1 VKTVILPPVTDR
13 SRGIVSG
20 GWWHEADDGHRIVCD
35 LCPRACSLKPGDR
48 GFCFVRQNVDGDMR
62 LTTYGRSTGFCI
74 DPIEKKPLN
83 HFYPGT
89 AVLSFGTAGCN
100 LGCQFC
106 QNWDISKSREVERL
120 SELALP
126 EQIAEAALKTGCR
139 SVAFTYN
146 DPVIWAEYAIDTAN
160 ACRNAGLQSVAV
172 TAGYISPG
180 ARPAFFH
187 AMDAANVDLKGFT
200 DEFYERITYSK
211 LQPILETL
219 KWLKHESDVWF
230 EITNLIIPSLND
242 SPDELRQMCDWILES
257 VGPDVPVHFSAFH
270 PDFRMI
276 DKPRTPAETL
286 FRAHE
291 IAGQCGLNYA
301 YVGNIDHAARQT
313 TWCPKCRAKVI
324 ERRVYEVTHWA
335 LKDSCCTTCGTRIP
349 GHFDDQPG
357 HWGSRRQPI
366 RIGDYAQKANPLPI
380 ISTPSTAQSKPME
393 ETPSRSSL
401 PADAPDLSVAQES
414 QIHAAACEIVTA
426 AVHSRKPDLNPN
438 HVKSWSELSVMGVFV
453 TLKRN
458 GQLRGCCGVL
468 GEPMPMLSALSQSG
482 YRTALEDHRF
492 PPVTVQE
499 LPHLSLD
506 VSLLFHF
513 QTITERGE
521 DRIHAVEVGRHG
533 LKITH
538 AGRSG
543 LLLPI
548 VPVEQGWDARTF
560 LDQVCRKAGLPMTA
574 WLNPDAKLQRFEGRM
589 ISGPLKNSLT
599 SPSTTSRLLTAEQ
612 LTAMTQFAQA
622 NIRAQRQGAVPQ
634 CFPPGLPDLE
644 VSGLL
649 LMILPESG
657 QNAVFSR
664 MQLRGTLPLQ
674 MTLLQLTQTAAEWLQ
689 QNRAGQ
695 GRVQDLKTAILV
707 LNQPTLHGTLA
718 EPDLRGIDPAQQ
730 AILLQDGRHHV
741 LLFDPQLTA
750 EQLVHQARKTL
761 QASSSNNVQIVAF
774 TASGSDDRVLQC
786 SRPEPQPGPA
796 VRPAAVAGTFYPS
809 DPISLRRTV
818 DDCLGA
824 IPASK
829 EPWNA
834 IMVPHAGL
842 KYSGRIAADVWK
854 RIVIPR
860 SVIVIGPKHTPH
872 GVDLALAPHRVWQIP
887 GATIQT
893 DEALTNLLAN
903 RLTGLQFDAAAHAQ
917 EHAIEVELP
926 FLSRLNPEASLTAIV
941 IGGQQTLERCLTLGK
956 ELAEALTTLPE
967 LPLLVISS
975 DMNHFA
981 TDTENHR
988 LDELALQAMETL
1000 DPATLFNT
1008 VRQNSISMCGV
1019 LPAIIVMEA
1028 LRCLNRLDRMERVSY
1043 ATSAEVTGDQT
1054 RVVGYA
1060 GMLLGSRSAEQS

>member
-1 VKTVILPPVTDR
+1 VKTVVLPPTADR
-13 SRGIVSG
+13 STGTASG
-20 GWWHEADDGHRIVCD
+20 GWWHESDDGHRIVCD
-35 LCPRACSLKPGDR
+35 LCPRACSLKQGDR
-48 GFCFVRQNVDGDMR
+48 GFCFVRQNSDGDMR

-160 ACRNAGLQSVAV
+160 ACRNVGLKSVAV
-172 TAGYISPG
+172 TAGYILPG

-211 LQPILETL
+211 LQPVLETL

-270 PDFRMI
+270 PDFRMM

-291 IAGQCGLNYA
+291 IARQCGLNYP
-301 YVGNIDHAARQT
+301 YVGNINDASRQT

-324 ERRVYEVTHWA
+324 ERRVYELTHWS
-335 LKDSCCTTCGTRIP
+335 LKNSSCITCGTTIP
-349 GHFDDQPG
+349 GHFDDKPG
-357 HWGSRRQPI
+357 NWGSRRQPI
-366 RIGDYAQKANPLPI
+366 RISDYAQKSNPLPI
-380 ISTPSTAQSKPME
+380 LPATSIPQNKPME
-393 ETPSRSSL
+393 KTPARSSSA
-401 PADAPDLSVAQES
+401 PDAPELSAAQES
-414 QIHAAACEIVTA
+414 QIHTAACEVVTA
-426 AVHSRKPDLNPN
+426 AVHNRKPNLNPQD
-438 HVKSWSELSVMGVFV
+438 VKSWSQLSVMGVFV

-458 GQLRGCCGVL
+458 GKLRGCCGVL
-468 GEPMPMLSALSQSG
+468 GEPMPLQSALSQSG
-482 YRTALEDHRF
+482 RRTALEDHRF
-492 PPVTVQE
+492 PPVTPQE
-499 LPHLSLD
+499 LPHLFLD

-513 QTITERGE
+513 QTITEQGE
-521 DRIHAVEVGRHG
+521 DRINAVEVGRHG

-560 LDQVCRKAGLPMTA
+560 LDQVCRKANLPLTT

-589 ISGPLKNSLT
+589 ISGPLKSSGQSAPAA
-599 SPSTTSRLLTAEQ
+599 SPLLTPEQ
-612 LTAMTQFAQA
+612 LTALGQFARA
-622 NIRAQRQGAVPQ
+622 NISAQRHGAVPQ
-634 CFPPGLPDLE
+634 CFPSGLPDLE
-644 VSGLL
+644 VSGLAL
-649 LMILPESG
+649 TVRPESG
-657 QNAVFSR
+657 HNVVFSR
-664 MQLRGTLPLQ
+664 LQLRGTVPLQ
-674 MTLLQLTQTAAEWLQ
+674 MSLLQLTQTAAEWLQ
-689 QNRAGQ
+689 RNQAGQ
-695 GRVQDLKTAILV
+695 GRGQPKTGIMV

-730 AILLQDGRHHV
+730 AIFLQEGRHHV
-741 LLFDPQLTA
+741 LLFDPKLSAVQLLQ
-750 EQLVHQARKTL
+750 EAREIL
-761 QASSSNNVQIVAF
+761 QAGSSDNVQIVAF
-774 TASGSDDRVLQC
+774 TASGSEDRVLQY
-786 SRPEPQPGPA
+786 SRPVPQSGPA
-796 VRPAAVAGTFYPS
+796 VRPTAIAGTFYPS
-809 DPISLRRTV
+809 DPTALRRIV
-818 DDCLGA
+818 DECLGK
-824 IPASK
+824 IPPEK
-829 EPWNA
+829 EPWCA

-842 KYSGRIAADVWK
+842 KYSGRVAAEVWK
-854 RIVIPR
+854 RVEIPS
-860 SVIVIGPKHTPH
+860 SVIIIGPKHTPH
-872 GVDLALAPHRVWQIP
+872 GVDLALAPHRAWQIP
-887 GATIQT
+887 GATIET

-903 RLTGLQFDAAAHAQ
+903 RITGLQFDAAAHLQ

-926 FLSRLNPEASLTAIV
+926 FLSCLNPDSKLTAIV

-956 ELAEALTTLPE
+956 ELAAVLDTLPE

-981 TDTENHR
+981 TDDENRR
-988 LDELALQAMETL
+988 LDALALQAMETG
-1000 DPATLFNT
+1000 DPAMLFNT

-1028 LRCLNRLDRMERVSY
+1028 LRCLNRLDRLERVGY
-1043 ATSAEVTGDQT
+1043 ATSADVTGDRT

-1060 GMLLGSRSAEQS
+1060 GMLLGSHSSK

>member
-1 VKTVILPPVTDR
+1 VKNVILPPTADR
-13 SRGIVSG
+13 SSGVVSG
-20 GWWHEADDGHRIVCD
+20 GWWHESDDGHRIVCD

-160 ACRNAGLQSVAV
+160 ACRNVGLKSVAV
-172 TAGYISPG
+172 TAGYILPG

-211 LQPILETL
+211 LQPVLETL
-219 KWLKHESDVWF
+219 KWLKHESNVWF

-242 SPDELRQMCDWILES
+242 SPDELRQMCDWIVES

-270 PDFRMI
+270 PDFRMM

-301 YVGNIDHAARQT
+301 YVGNIDDASRQT
-313 TWCPKCRAKVI
+313 TWCPNCRAKVI
-324 ERRVYEVTHWA
+324 ERRVYQLTHWGM
-335 LKDSCCTTCGTRIP
+335 KDSCCTACGTRIP

-357 HWGSRRQPI
+357 NWGSRRQPI
-366 RIGDYAQKANPLPI
+366 RISDYARESNPLPI
-380 ISTPSTAQSKPME
+380 LPTTSIAQSKPME
-393 ETPSRSSL
+393 KTPSRSSSS
-401 PADAPDLSVAQES
+401 AEAPDLSVAQES
-414 QIHAAACEIVTA
+414 EINAAACEIVTA
-426 AVHSRKPDLNPN
+426 AVHNRKPNLNPDD
-438 HVKSWSELSVMGVFV
+438 VKSWSEISVMGVFV

-458 GQLRGCCGVL
+458 GKLRGCCGVL
-468 GEPMPMLSALSQSG
+468 GEPMPLLSALSQSG

-492 PPVTVQE
+492 PPVTAQE
-499 LPHLSLD
+499 LPHQSLD

-513 QTITERGE
+513 QTITEKGE
-521 DRIHAVEVGRHG
+521 DRINAVDVGRHG
-533 LKITH
+533 LKIVH

-548 VPVEQGWDARTF
+548 VPIEHGWDARTF

-574 WLNPDAKLQRFEGRM
+574 WLSPDAKLQRFEGRM
-589 ISGPLKNSLT
+589 ISGSLKS
-599 SPSTTSRLLTAEQ
+599 SPPSSATPSRLLTPEQ
-612 LTAMTQFAQA
+612 LTALGQFARA
-622 NIRAQRQGAVPQ
+622 NISAQQQGAVPQ

-644 VSGLL
+644 VSGLAL
-649 LMILPESG
+649 IVRHESG
-657 QNAVFSR
+657 QNVVFSR

-674 MTLLQLTQTAAEWLQ
+674 MTLLQLTQNAAQWLQ
-689 QNRAGQ
+689 QDRAGQ
-695 GRVQDLKTAILV
+695 GHVQDSKTGILV

-741 LLFDPQLTA
+741 LLFDPQLSG
-750 EQLVHQARKTL
+750 EQLMQDAQKTL
-761 QASSSNNVQIVAF
+761 QAGLSNAVQIVAF

-796 VRPAAVAGTFYPS
+796 KRPAAVAGTFYPS
-809 DPISLRRTV
+809 DPAALRRVV
-818 DDCLGA
+818 DDCLA
-824 IPASK
+824 DIPLEK
-829 EPWNA
+829 ERWCA

-854 RIVIPR
+854 RVEIPG
-860 SVIVIGPKHTPH
+860 SVIILGPKHTPH
-872 GVDLALAPHRVWQIP
+872 GVDLALAPHRTWLSP
-887 GATIQT
+887 GATIET
-893 DEALTNLLAN
+893 DAALTNLLAN

-926 FLSRLNPEASLTAIV
+926 FLSRLNCDAKLTAIL
-941 IGGQQTLERCLTLGK
+941 IGGQQTLERCLSLGK
-956 ELAEALTTLPE
+956 ELAAVLESLPE

-981 TDTENHR
+981 SDSENRR
-988 LDELALQAMETL
+988 LDEMALQAMETR
-1000 DPATLFNT
+1000 DPVALFNS

-1028 LRCLNRLDRMERVSY
+1028 LRCLNRLDRIERVSY
-1043 ATSAEVTGDQT
+1043 ATSADVTGDRT

-1060 GMLLGSRSAEQS
+1060 GMLLGSRSSE